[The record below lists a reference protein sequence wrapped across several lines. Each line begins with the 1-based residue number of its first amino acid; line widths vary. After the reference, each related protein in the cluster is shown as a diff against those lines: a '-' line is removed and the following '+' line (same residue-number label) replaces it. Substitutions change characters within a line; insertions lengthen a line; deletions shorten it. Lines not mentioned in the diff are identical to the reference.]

1 MCIGKSANPDQ
12 WHHKLRKIARTI
24 HYNPFNPFIVI
35 FCHVIETSDMSD
47 LDRLHDCVAS
57 FEPLSKTSE
66 STARIHRLFHVLYNV
81 ALKYVE
87 VKQNQEQASVGREFD
102 AYLNALGFNPGG
114 VMDMR
119 QGGDNSEGASLPPAG
134 LPLTMQDYSGLEG
147 VPMSNQDVPAHGIL
161 QQGMLLG
168 GWFHSNQQ
176 MMGLLEEDTL

>member
-1 MCIGKSANPDQ
+1 
-12 WHHKLRKIARTI
+12 
-24 HYNPFNPFIVI
+24 
-35 FCHVIETSDMSD
+35 MSD

-102 AYLNALGFNPGG
+102 TYLNALGFNPGG
-114 VMDMR
+114 LMDVR
-119 QGGDNSEGASLPPAG
+119 PGDCGPQGPSLAPSGIPF
-134 LPLTMQDYSGLEG
+134 TMHNYSGLDG
-147 VPMSNQDVPAHGIL
+147 VHIPNPDMSAQGML

-168 GWFHSNQQ
+168 GWFQSNQQ

>member
-1 MCIGKSANPDQ
+1 
-12 WHHKLRKIARTI
+12 
-24 HYNPFNPFIVI
+24 
-35 FCHVIETSDMSD
+35 MSD

-87 VKQNQEQASVGREFD
+87 VKQNQEQASVSREFD

-114 VMDMR
+114 LMDVR
-119 QGGDNSEGASLPPAG
+119 QGGDGTEGSNLPATGIPV
-134 LPLTMQDYSGLEG
+134 TMQDYSGLEG
-147 VPMSNQDVPAHGIL
+147 VQMSNQDVHAHGML

>member
-1 MCIGKSANPDQ
+1 
-12 WHHKLRKIARTI
+12 
-24 HYNPFNPFIVI
+24 
-35 FCHVIETSDMSD
+35 MSD

-57 FEPLSKTSE
+57 LEPAPKTSE
-66 STARIHRLFHVLYNV
+66 STTRLHRLFHVLYNV

-114 VMDMR
+114 VLDAR
-119 QGGDNSEGASLPPAG
+119 HGGEGPDGPGLQPAG
-134 LPLTMQDYSGLEG
+134 LALNMQDYPGVEG
-147 VPMSNQDVPAHGIL
+147 IPLANQELPAQGML

>member
-1 MCIGKSANPDQ
+1 MT
-12 WHHKLRKIARTI
+12 RTI

-35 FCHVIETSDMSD
+35 FCHVIETSDLSD

-57 FEPLSKTSE
+57 LEPASKTSE
-66 STARIHRLFHVLYNV
+66 STARLHRLFHVLYNV

-114 VMDMR
+114 AMDIMR
-119 QGGDNSEGASLPPAG
+119 QGGEGSEGSGLPPAG
-134 LPLTMQDYSGLEG
+134 LALNMQDYPGLEG
-147 VPMSNQDVPAHGIL
+147 VPIPSQDLPAQGML